1 MVEYGEVPR
10 AVSDLADPVPQ
21 GLYDECRIEYLGQ
34 INMKIKKYKIP
45 PALILNSDQTP
56 SSYMSVGKS
65 TMAVRGDKSVPIK
78 GIIDKQ
84 AITLDFVITLSNQML
99 PMQVIYSGK
108 TKASQPRDFSFP
120 LDFLSL
126 RI

>member
-1 MVEYGEVPR
+1 
-10 AVSDLADPVPQ
+10 
-21 GLYDECRIEYLGQ
+21 
-34 INMKIKKYKIP
+34 
-45 PALILNSDQTP
+45 
-56 SSYMSVGKS
+56 
-65 TMAVRGDKSVPIK
+65 MAVRGDKSVPIK

-84 AITLDFVITLSNQML
+84 AITLDFVMTLSNQIL

-108 TKASQPRDFSFP
+108 TKASQPCDFSSP